1 MFCFAGWNFFGAGSA
16 LLMTQGVNILINIFF
31 GVTLNAARGIAN
43 QVDSTVQQFVNN
55 FTTEGKLDPEIYEVG
70 SYAIEDFY
78 QDYIGQGGEL
88 DPSGNGIVGSS
99 D

>member
-1 MFCFAGWNFFGAGSA
+1 MEIAAINEFIENVEANCHDAETKTA
-16 LLMTQGVNILINIFF
+16 LINFASEA
-31 GVTLNAARGIAN
+31 LDNESKAEAL
-43 QVDSTVQQFVNN
+43 QQFINN
-55 FTTEGKLDPEIYEVG
+55 FTTEGELDPEIYEVG